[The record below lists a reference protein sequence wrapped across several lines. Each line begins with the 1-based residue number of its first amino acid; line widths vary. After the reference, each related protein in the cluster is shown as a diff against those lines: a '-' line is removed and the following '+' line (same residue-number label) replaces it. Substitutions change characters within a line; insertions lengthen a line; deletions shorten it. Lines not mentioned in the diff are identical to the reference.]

1 MASIIT
7 SLLDMKMSHSFISY
21 GFKGKLKNFTITE
34 KEESVLHRKLYSLA
48 RKINKVATIINDAR
62 TWSTGDPKKI
72 AKRYARKSTYKT
84 THGAANKIAR
94 AIIKA
99 MKFK

>member
-1 MASIIT
+1 M
-7 SLLDMKMSHSFISY
+7 
-21 GFKGKLKNFTITE
+21 
-34 KEESVLHRKLYSLA
+34 HRKLYKIA
-48 RKINKVATIINDAR
+48 RKINKAATIINDAK

-72 AKRYARKSTYKT
+72 AKRYERKHTYKT
-84 THGAANKIAR
+84 SHSTASKVAR